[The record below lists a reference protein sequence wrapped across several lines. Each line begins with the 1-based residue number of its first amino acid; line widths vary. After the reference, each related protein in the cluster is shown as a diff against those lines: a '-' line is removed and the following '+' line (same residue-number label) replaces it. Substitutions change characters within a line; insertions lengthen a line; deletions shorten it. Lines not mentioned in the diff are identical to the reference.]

1 MPERGGGGTEW
12 ANLDKS
18 KSIQFYQTNVT
29 NVAKILLLQ
38 VFLNI
43 RRKLFDFQTFMNQTH
58 IINSTDIIIYFT
70 DTYYLYYLKI
80 ACADLRSRVEDI
92 LRHFNLET
100 KTFMA
105 IALKNASVDMF
116 EVDFHDIER
125 GMLTRVGGC
134 VYKVIKLIKYLRD
147 TKGGTMTKLWS
158 HLLKVRAYGKDQ
170 ISNESS
176 SDRCASSCSARKQ
189 EYLE

>member
-1 MPERGGGGTEW
+1 MWGGALW

-70 DTYYLYYLKI
+70 DTYYLYYEK
-80 ACADLRSRVEDI
+80 
-92 LRHFNLET
+92 
-100 KTFMA
+100 
-105 IALKNASVDMF
+105 
-116 EVDFHDIER
+116 
-125 GMLTRVGGC
+125 
-134 VYKVIKLIKYLRD
+134 
-147 TKGGTMTKLWS
+147 
-158 HLLKVRAYGKDQ
+158 
-170 ISNESS
+170 
-176 SDRCASSCSARKQ
+176 
-189 EYLE
+189 

>member
-1 MPERGGGGTEW
+1 MSVPSSLPNLGKTSREKFCFLSGIAQKRGGVQW

-70 DTYYLYYLKI
+70 DTYYLYYVPSNVNTARLLLI
-80 ACADLRSRVEDI
+80 FRSLMNVPRFFALLSMEHRQ
-92 LRHFNLET
+92 RHNGPKHEL
-100 KTFMA
+100 
-105 IALKNASVDMF
+105 
-116 EVDFHDIER
+116 H
-125 GMLTRVGGC
+125 
-134 VYKVIKLIKYLRD
+134 
-147 TKGGTMTKLWS
+147 
-158 HLLKVRAYGKDQ
+158 
-170 ISNESS
+170 
-176 SDRCASSCSARKQ
+176 
-189 EYLE
+189 

>member
-1 MPERGGGGTEW
+1 MSVPSSLPNLGKTSREKFCFLSGIARKRGGGGTEW

-70 DTYYLYYLKI
+70 DTYYLYY
-80 ACADLRSRVEDI
+80 A
-92 LRHFNLET
+92 
-100 KTFMA
+100 
-105 IALKNASVDMF
+105 
-116 EVDFHDIER
+116 ER
-125 GMLTRVGGC
+125 GGTPPLNG
-134 VYKVIKLIKYLRD
+134 KSAKLFRENF
-147 TKGGTMTKLWS
+147 S
-158 HLLKVRAYGKDQ
+158 
-170 ISNESS
+170 
-176 SDRCASSCSARKQ
+176 
-189 EYLE
+189 